1 MKETEKILKIEKAE
15 QSLAFLLMAMNVRFA
30 YDFGDFYI
38 LNTHDPKKFYNFLV
52 KHGVRE
58 SELEKMV
65 ITETEKDF

>member
-1 MKETEKILKIEKAE
+1 MKKTEKILKIEKAE

-38 LNTHDPKKFYNFLV
+38 LNTYDPKKFYNFLEM
-52 KHGVRE
+52 HGVRK
-58 SELEKMV
+58 SELDTMI